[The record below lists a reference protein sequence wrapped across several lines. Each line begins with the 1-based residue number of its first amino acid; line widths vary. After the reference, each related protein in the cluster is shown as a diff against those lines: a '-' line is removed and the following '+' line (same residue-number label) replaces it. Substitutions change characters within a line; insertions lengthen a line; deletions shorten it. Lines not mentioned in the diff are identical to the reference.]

1 MKWKRNIIAA
11 LLFMLPTLHPW
22 QTAQAESKRIEVYAL
37 GQQYWD
43 TQSGETLGE
52 IVQQLLPNNPRMHP
66 RLMKDIVALNPDAF
80 QNNNPDRMRTNTRI
94 WLPSHLTK
102 PDTAVNRSRTRVE
115 SFAWGN
121 IKRPIR

>member
-1 MKWKRNIIAA
+1 MERKTNIIAA
-11 LLFMLPTLHPW
+11 LLLMLPLLLPW
-22 QTAQAESKRIEVYAL
+22 QTAQAESKRIEVYSL
-37 GQQYWD
+37 GQHYWD

-52 IVQQLLPNNPRMHP
+52 IAQQLLPNNPRMHP
-66 RLMKDIVALNPDAF
+66 RLMKDIVALNPEAF
-80 QNNNPDRMRTNTRI
+80 QNNNPDRMRSNTRI

-102 PDTAVNRSRTRVE
+102 PDTTVDKSRTQVQ

>member
-1 MKWKRNIIAA
+1 
-11 LLFMLPTLHPW
+11 MLPLLLPW
-22 QTAQAESKRIEVYAL
+22 QTAQAESKRIEVYSL
-37 GQQYWD
+37 GQHYWD

-52 IVQQLLPNNPRMHP
+52 ITQQLLPNNLRMHP
-66 RLMKDIVALNPDAF
+66 RLMKDIVALNPEAF
-80 QNNNPDRMRTNTRI
+80 QNNNPDRMQANTRI
-94 WLPSHLTK
+94 WLPSHLTR